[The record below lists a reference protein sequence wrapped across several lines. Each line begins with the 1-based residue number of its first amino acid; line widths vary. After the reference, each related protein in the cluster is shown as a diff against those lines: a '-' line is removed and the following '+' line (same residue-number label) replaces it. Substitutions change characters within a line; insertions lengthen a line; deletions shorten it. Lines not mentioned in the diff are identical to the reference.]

1 MLKGKVYA
9 PRKKSRAYPDTQDQ
23 IDFKSAKKR
32 QARRLFMARI
42 KASKNEIIIAC
53 VLVAALT
60 FAYYMH

>member
-9 PRKKSRAYPDTQDQ
+9 PKKKSRAYPDTQDQ

-32 QARRLFMARI
+32 QARKLFMARI
-42 KASKNEIIIAC
+42 KANKKKIIAC